1 MVENILKTNDENL
14 GIFIISITNKY
25 QPNTI
30 QSYKSLLLN
39 FYKAVN
45 KPFKDVTREDID
57 GYLAKLKPST
67 AEIMKSKLRA
77 FFKWFYK
84 CDKKTLPEV
93 VSHLESNKKALAPTK
108 TDADVLDPEEIE
120 KLINAHSSVSHKAII
135 EAFFATGARCN
146 EIRNLNIGDVKE
158 DDGIVWFNFRV
169 SKTKMRKVPVYPN
182 ADNPIALYPKFV
194 MMWKDKLHP
203 LKDDLLAPL
212 FISLTN
218 RRYHQRMTN
227 DGIAS
232 IVKQARKTAKL
243 TRHITPHLLR
253 HTGASYDGSYL
264 TEQDLCL
271 KYGWVVGSDM
281 ARRYCHTSE
290 NRLAERLKKIAGVKD
305 DEETKRKC
313 PRCRELN
320 SIHSEN
326 CSRCNQIMDYKRLM
340 GEVEKK
346 KNLENQ
352 INNLQRQYDRAVRVV
367 QNQIMPEF
375 LKMQDRLNYIENQ
388 VDEHGEKA
396 KINEEQNRELL
407 EKTQEARDAE
417 IRKYQ
422 ENLANDKGFNIN
434 L

>member
-1 MVENILKTNDENL
+1 MVENLLKTNDENL
-14 GIFIISITNKY
+14 ETFIISITNKH
-25 QPNTI
+25 QPNTVKN
-30 QSYKSLLLN
+30 YHSLLST
-39 FYKAVN
+39 FSKVIN
-45 KPFKDVTREDID
+45 KPFKDVTRENID
-57 GYLAKLKPST
+57 RYLANLKPST

-77 FFKWFYK
+77 FFKWFYN
-84 CDKKTLPEV
+84 CDKKTLPKV
-93 VSHLESNKKALAPTK
+93 VSHLESNQKALAPTK
-108 TDADVLDPEEIE
+108 TDADVLDPDEIE
-120 KLINAHSSVSHKAII
+120 KLINAHSSVSHKSLI
-135 EAFFATGARCN
+135 ESFIVAGARCN
-146 EIRNLNIGDVKE
+146 EIRNLNVGDVKE
-158 DDGIVWFNFRV
+158 KDGIVWFNFRV

-182 ADNPIALYPKFV
+182 PDNPVALYPKFV

-203 LKDDLLAPL
+203 LKEDPLAPL

-227 DGIAS
+227 NGIAS
-232 IVKQARKTAKL
+232 IVKQARKIAKL

-253 HTGASYDGSYL
+253 HTSASYDGGYL

-305 DEETKRKC
+305 DEETQRKC
-313 PRCRELN
+313 PRCGELN

-340 GEVEKK
+340 EEVERKK
-346 KNLENQ
+346 DMENQ
-352 INNLQRQYDRAVRVV
+352 IKSLQRQYDRTVRVV

-375 LKMQDRLNYIENQ
+375 LKMQDSLNNIENQ
-388 VDEHGEKA
+388 VDEHEEKA
-396 KINEEQNRELL
+396 KITLEQNKEWIEKFPTHESQKKEIERLQAL
-407 EKTQEARDAE
+407 EKN
-417 IRKYQ
+417 Y
-422 ENLANDKGFNIN
+422 DKK